1 MNIEGDGAVSAGD
14 PQSTRKAT
22 DITELLLQVYLIAWT
37 MSEAKDSERSEGR
50 TTTPRP
56 AVSMDRTRSSAPA
69 TSQSRGAHTV
79 RSRNPCGLSWV
90 SDKATLATAELL
102 HRVNSAAEPAISSTL
117 TRLRDLHGADRRL
130 DERRSR
136 RRTAAQLP
144 TTKRTDFA
152 SPTASRRVWSTAS
165 RVVSYTASRR
175 YLAGN
180 GTNNREKVYVG
191 S

>member
-1 MNIEGDGAVSAGD
+1 VSAGD

-56 AVSMDRTRSSAPA
+56 AVSTDRRFGCAVDTVQKLGRRERRLVGHPRQPA
-69 TSQSRGAHTV
+69 RV
-79 RSRNPCGLSWV
+79 
-90 SDKATLATAELL
+90 ATP
-102 HRVNSAAEPAISSTL
+102 HRVCASGLTRGGCAAASPVHSTL

-130 DERRSR
+130 AERRSR

-152 SPTASRRVWSTAS
+152 SPTASRGVWSTAS

-180 GTNNREKVYVG
+180 GTSNREEVYVG